1 MTLPNLAHALAP
13 YLVAER
19 AGAAQTT
26 AQSVE
31 AGAAGAILRGIFGG
45 DR

>member
-13 YLVAER
+13 YLGNGG
-19 AGAAQTT
+19 GATT
-26 AQSVE
+26 TQAVE